1 MSKIA
6 LVIALFSLISS
17 HVFGQNCTSDRYL
30 SNIFQSSVS
39 QDVVYGNSLALTAV
53 YVAENV
59 TVNQAMTMD
68 VFFPVGDDLPKRPL
82 VILAYGG
89 GYLFGT
95 KEDEDVWATCDS
107 LAKKGYVTASIN
119 YRMNMNVASPASAV
133 RAIYRAAQDYS
144 SAIRYLKEY
153 SDDFGIDTNYVF
165 VGGVSAGGFSAM
177 HAVFLDDNERPA
189 ATFQSGIAGINP
201 DLGCIRCAGNS
212 FDHTTDV
219 RGIINLW
226 GALMD
231 TAYIQQDEIVPMT
244 LFHGTNDLIV
254 PYDYG
259 FPFTA
264 LFLMPEV
271 FGSSNIAAR
280 VNNLG
285 GNAELNTFDGV
296 GHNIWGL
303 NVNNVMVGGP
313 TEHWNPITDSI
324 ISFLY
329 ENIRPDQPIID
340 HESSTCL
347 GDTVELS
354 VLNMPLDGSACWTIE
369 YGDIV
374 WTNTDSSVIHVLW
387 PATGDYNIEL
397 VVFNHLGAVSIPTYS
412 NVFVHP
418 VPIVTLTNNGGI
430 LQASGNYAA
439 YEWYLD
445 GVQIPGEYTDQLIPQ
460 TNGVYVVLAIEATTG
475 CSNFS
480 NELLIVGVEELGSDQ
495 ARISYVEL
503 FDLTGRKIRS
513 ISPLEMKQMVLTD
526 GLKTVVVAKYYRF
539 DGKLL
544 WSELKTVSTTF

>member
-1 MSKIA
+1 MILA
-6 LVIALFSLISS
+6 N
-17 HVFGQNCTSDRYL
+17 VFGQNCSSERYL
-30 SNIFQSSVS
+30 NNIFQSSVT
-39 QDVVYGNSLALTAV
+39 QDVVFGNSPALTAV

-59 TVNQAMTMD
+59 TVNQEMTMD
-68 VFFPVGDDLPKRPL
+68 VFFPVGDNLPRRPL

-119 YRMNMNVASPASAV
+119 YRMNMNVASGASAV

-153 SDDFGIDTNYVF
+153 ANTYGIDTNYVF

-177 HAVFLDDNERPA
+177 HAVYLDDSERPTE
-189 ATFQSGIAGINP
+189 TFQSGLLGTNP
-201 DLGCIRCAGNS
+201 DLGCVNCAGNNYQ
-212 FDHTTDV
+212 HTTKV

-231 TAYIQQDEIVPMT
+231 TNYIQQNEIVPMT

-271 FGSSNIAAR
+271 FGSVNIAAR

-285 GNAELNTFDGV
+285 GNAELNLFPGV

-324 ISFLY
+324 VSFLY
-329 ENIRPDQPIID
+329 ENIRPEAPQLTFTTPAC
-340 HESSTCL
+340 EL
-347 GDTVELS
+347 DTVFIQITNFPADALGCWNVEL
-354 VLNMPLDGSACWTIE
+354 
-369 YGDIV
+369 GDIV
-374 WTNTDSSVIHVLW
+374 WSSSDSSEIGVVW
-387 PATGDYNIEL
+387 STTGTYDATA
-397 VVFNHLGAVSIPTYS
+397 VVFNHLGAVSIPAS
-412 NVFVHP
+412 VEVVVHP
-418 VPIVTLTNNGGI
+418 SPTVSISNNNGI
-430 LQASGNYAA
+430 LEASGSYPS
-439 YEWYLD
+439 YLWYVD
-445 GVQIPGEYTDQLIPQ
+445 GQLLQGETDYQLIPTSLGQ
-460 TNGVYVVLAIEATTG
+460 YAVEVTNDAG
-475 CSNFS
+475 CSSFS
-480 NELLIVGVEELGSDQ
+480 ETFLAVGIQEISASNRAIASIRVFDTMGRLVALFASKEELNNSDWYSDQ
-495 ARISYVEL
+495 LLLLQY
-503 FDLTGRKIRS
+503 FDAEQNLIG
-513 ISPLEMKQMVLTD
+513 LEK
-526 GLKTVVVAKYYRF
+526 
-539 DGKLL
+539 KLI
-544 WSELKTVSTTF
+544 KAF